1 MPNPFEKNGGSV
13 YIIRLKANIQ
23 QGVLRIAMK
32 ATELRR
38 KYIEFFKR
46 NGHQEIR
53 SASLI
58 PDNDPTCLFTTAGMH
73 PLVPYL
79 QGAKHPAGTRL
90 TDCQKCI
97 RTGDIDE
104 VGDPVHLTFFEMLGN
119 WSLGDYFKKE
129 AIGFSFEFLTG
140 KENLNIP
147 VDMLAVTVFAG
158 DENVP
163 FDEEAF
169 GLWRSHGI
177 PESRIAK
184 LGRKDNWW
192 GPAGTTGP
200 CGPDTEMF
208 YWTGPKPAPE
218 KFAPSDKRW
227 VEIWN
232 DVFMQYRK
240 NADGSFEPLA
250 QRNVDT
256 GMGLER
262 VTAVLQGKASCYE
275 TEIFAPIFAEL
286 DAIRGIDAP
295 AERCASERIIADH
308 LRAATFIIGDGI
320 TPGRV
325 DQPYVLRRLIR
336 RAIREGRKLGI
347 AGSLFTSRIANV
359 VIDEFKE
366 FYPELEERRTVITQE
381 LDREEKQF
389 GVTLENGIREFQ
401 KLIDRVPAFVE
412 RKVISGKNAFNLY
425 ETYGFPIELT
435 CEMAR
440 EQNFTVDMAGY
451 EEAYKKHQEMSR
463 AGAEQKFK
471 GGLAD
476 HSAATARLHTA
487 THLLQAALRKVLGTH
502 VEQRGSNITAER
514 LRFDFS
520 HPDKMTPEQLAE
532 TEKLVNEAISRDL
545 PVVCEEMDVDS
556 ARAKGAMGLFGSKY
570 GQIVKVY
577 TMGDVSCEICGGPHA
592 ARTGELVSF
601 KILKEESSSRG
612 VRRIKAVIGA
622 AQ

>member
-1 MPNPFEKNGGSV
+1 MT
-13 YIIRLKANIQ
+13 AN
-23 QGVLRIAMK
+23 
-32 ATELRR
+32 ELRR
-38 KYIEFFKR
+38 KYIEFFKK
-46 NGHQEIR
+46 NGHAEIK

-79 QGAKHPAGTRL
+79 QGAKHPSGTRL

-104 VGDPVHLTFFEMLGN
+104 VGDAVHLTFFEMLGN
-119 WSLGDYFKKE
+119 WSLGDYFKEE
-129 AIGFSFEFLTG
+129 AINFSFNFLTAELG
-140 KENLNIP
+140 IP
-147 VDMLAVTVFAG
+147 VSELAVTVFAG
-158 DENVP
+158 DEDCP
-163 FDEEAF
+163 FDEEAWNIWNK
-169 GLWRSHGI
+169 LGI
-177 PESRIAK
+177 PAERIAK
-184 LGRKDNWW
+184 LGKKDNWW

-218 KFAPSDKRW
+218 VFDPSNKLW

-232 DVFMQYRK
+232 DVFMQYHK
-240 NADGSFEPLA
+240 NAEGKFEPLP

-275 TEIFAPIFAEL
+275 TEIFAPLFAEL
-286 DAIRGIDAP
+286 DAIRNVAAVP
-295 AERCASERIIADH
+295 ANERSSSERIIVDH

-347 AGSLFTSRIANV
+347 TSEFAARIAKQV
-359 VIDEFKE
+359 VSQFGE
-366 FYPELEERRTVITQE
+366 FYPELTTGAEMIYAE
-381 LDREEKQF
+381 LTREEKQF
-389 GVTLENGIREFQ
+389 AAALENGTKEFQ
-401 KLIDRVPAFVE
+401 KLIDRVPAHIAK
-412 RKVISGKNAFNLY
+412 KVISGKNAFNLY
-425 ETYGFPIELT
+425 ETYGFPLELT
-435 CEMAR
+435 VEMAK
-440 EQNFTVDMAGY
+440 EQGFEVDVDGFQS
-451 EEAYKKHQEMSR
+451 AYARHQELSR

-476 HSAATARLHTA
+476 HSEETAKLHSA
-487 THLLQAALRKVLGTH
+487 THLLHASLRKVLGTH

-520 HPDKMTPEQLAE
+520 HPDKMTPEQLQE
-532 TEKLVNEAISRDL
+532 VEKLVNEAIERKL
-545 PVVCEEMDVDS
+545 AINCEEMSVED
-556 ARAKGAMGLFGSKY
+556 ARAAGAMGLFGNKY
-570 GQIVKVY
+570 GEVVKVY
-577 TMGDVSCEICGGPHA
+577 TMGDVSKEICGGPHA
-592 ARTGELVSF
+592 ANTGDLVRF

-612 VRRIKAVIGA
+612 VRRIKAVIGDA
-622 AQ
+622 AAK

>member
-1 MPNPFEKNGGSV
+1 MT
-13 YIIRLKANIQ
+13 A
-23 QGVLRIAMK
+23 A
-32 ATELRR
+32 ELRR
-38 KYIEFFKR
+38 KYIEFFKSK
-46 NGHQEIR
+46 GHQEIK

-79 QGAKHPAGTRL
+79 QGAKHPSGTRL

-129 AIGFSFEFLTG
+129 AIDFSFEFLTG
-140 KENLNIP
+140 KDNLNIP

-158 DENVP
+158 DENAP
-163 FDEEAF
+163 FDAEAF
-169 GLWRSHGI
+169 EIWKGHGI
-177 PESRIAK
+177 PECRIAK
-184 LGRKDNWW
+184 LGKKDNWW

-218 KFAPSDKRW
+218 TFDPSNKLW

-232 DVFMQYRK
+232 DVFMQYNK
-240 NADGSFEPLA
+240 TADGSFEPLS

-262 VTAVLQGKASCYE
+262 ITAVLQGKASCYE
-275 TEIFAPIFAEL
+275 TEIFASIFAAL
-286 DAIRGIDAP
+286 DKIRGIETP
-295 AERCASERIIADH
+295 AERTASERIIADH
-308 LRAATFIIGDGI
+308 LRAATFIIADGI

-347 AGSLFTSRIANV
+347 TGKLFTSTVAQV
-359 VIDEFKE
+359 VIEQFGE
-366 FYPELEERRTVITQE
+366 FYPELAERREVIVSE

-389 GVTLENGIREFQ
+389 GITLENGIKEFQ
-401 KLIDRVPAFVE
+401 KLVDRVPAFVE

-435 CEMAR
+435 CEMAK
-440 EQNFTVDMAGY
+440 EQNFAVDMAGY

-476 HSAATARLHTA
+476 HSEATARLHTA
-487 THLLQAALRKVLGTH
+487 THLLQAALRKVLGDH
-502 VEQRGSNITAER
+502 VEQKGSNITAER

-520 HPDKMTPEQLAE
+520 HPEKMTPEQIAE
-532 TEKLVNEAISRDL
+532 AEKLVNEAISRNL
-545 PVVCEEMDVDS
+545 EIVCEEMDVES
-556 ARAKGAMGLFGSKY
+556 ARSRGAMGLFGSKY
-570 GQIVKVY
+570 GEIVKVY

-592 ARTGELVSF
+592 SNTGDLKSF

-622 AQ
+622 Q